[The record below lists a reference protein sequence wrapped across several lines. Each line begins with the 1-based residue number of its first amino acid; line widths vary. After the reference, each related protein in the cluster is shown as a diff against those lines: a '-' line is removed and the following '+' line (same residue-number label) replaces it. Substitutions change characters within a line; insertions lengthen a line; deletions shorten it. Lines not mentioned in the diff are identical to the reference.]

1 MALVES
7 QQSRPRRGTELL
19 LLLPAVGLGI
29 AAVWIISMQL
39 LGEFPAKA
47 WQYVG
52 LLVVLA
58 GAFHLVVRR
67 FAPYADPVLLP
78 MAVALNG
85 IGIAMIY
92 RLDLASSAT
101 GNNGVKQVVNTA
113 VALIVAMAVLIVLR
127 DHRKLRKYTYTA
139 MVAALVLL
147 TLPFTPIG
155 KTVYGATIWIEIAGY
170 SFQPAELAKLFL
182 SVFFAGYLVRNRDTL
197 SLAGPKVLGV
207 QLPRMRDLAP
217 IAVVWM
223 VAVAVLVFQR
233 DLGTSLLFF
242 GLFVVMLYLATQRT
256 SWILL
261 GMVMFAVAAVLAYY
275 TQPHVRSRI
284 HGWLHAM
291 DPEVYD
297 AVGGSYQMVQGMFG
311 MANGGLMG
319 TGWGQGRPDL
329 VPLAESDF
337 IIAALGEEIGLT
349 GLLAILTIYLVIV
362 QRGMRIALGVRD
374 GFGKLLAGGLS
385 FVMALQ
391 VFIVVG
397 GITRL
402 IPITGLTTP
411 FLAAGGSSLLANWI
425 LIALLLRLSNAARS
439 PGQPASRS
447 EQRGRGGSAENVQVV
462 TA

>member
-113 VALIVAMAVLIVLR
+113 VALIVAMAVLIGLR

-261 GMVMFAVAAVLAYY
+261 GMVMFAVAAVLAHY